1 MGEATLQSRI
11 ERLEKIVLN
20 IQIKENKLEK
30 SIGDLQNNGGALFD
44 RIEKLERYAENHGDR
59 IRDVEVKYVPLP
71 YRVSNIEDAIKRL
84 VKPKES
90 QSKYGLLTKGEV
102 PTLEGRVEKLE
113 RLAVTELAITLKDVD
128 NKFAQLFERI
138 DDLEEFAQKL
148 TSPIPTER
156 KSTEDNVK
164 TDALGEASSWP
175 AFKLRSP
182 EALESLTKEI
192 KQLGDRTERLDQIP
206 SLSEK
211 EEDKIRYEILEEKYN
226 NLMHRHG
233 DTLTSAREDGRQA
246 AIKVVMNEKIDLK
259 ILQAKASDK
268 RDILTAGL
276 LIEQTDT
283 ILKRLGEAGKDT
295 EEEMVP

>member
-1 MGEATLQSRI
+1 M
-11 ERLEKIVLN
+11 
-20 IQIKENKLEK
+20 
-30 SIGDLQNNGGALFD
+30 
-44 RIEKLERYAENHGDR
+44 
-59 IRDVEVKYVPLP
+59 
-71 YRVSNIEDAIKRL
+71 
-84 VKPKES
+84 
-90 QSKYGLLTKGEV
+90 
-102 PTLEGRVEKLE
+102 
-113 RLAVTELAITLKDVD
+113 
-128 NKFAQLFERI
+128 
-138 DDLEEFAQKL
+138 
-148 TSPIPTER
+148 
-156 KSTEDNVK
+156 K

-246 AIKVVMNEKIDLK
+246 AIKVVMNEKIDIK